1 MKQVMIKVTEKGENL
16 FSGNLE
22 QIQTSNI
29 DSFFGEESAHS
40 IIFEAVSV
48 GVSLGYK
55 HEEFSL
61 FCCSVLDGHVRE
73 ILIKSF
79 VIHNN

>member
-1 MKQVMIKVTEKGENL
+1 MKQVMIKVAEEEKTL

-22 QIQTSNI
+22 QIQSSNI
-29 DSFFGEESAHS
+29 NSFFEGESANS
-40 IIFEAVSV
+40 VIFEAVSI

-55 HEEFSL
+55 HEEFSI
-61 FCCSVLDGHVRE
+61 FCDGVLDRHVRE